1 MASMEGHS
9 PGVIRLAEFRCTGS
23 PLSWT
28 DLATLWCLRHHLP
41 VGLQK
46 RQLVK
51 DAPLRRDRS
60 LGRAMAFCST
70 VISAALLVSASAR
83 VAHAAV
89 ADSTPRSTAAR
100 AEDDSLRGRSGKL
113 RAVLV
118 PRSERKAGVLERLFG
133 DSLLRTPGVHAVRD
147 SGGGMSLALITMRDF
162 AEKLGGKIGAY
173 RIGFWPG
180 ERRKLLSTAYANP
193 EGFIEVTPENAD
205 TYVSEHFRLRD
216 FLTHDQQ
223 GVWPKYLVLRAPL
236 VDKLELVISQLEARG
251 TPVRH
256 MSVMSGFRTP
266 QYNARGGEGRGG
278 RSRVSRHMYGDAAD
292 VFVDNDGDGRMDDL
306 NRDGRIDSRDAKV
319 ILDAVEQV
327 ERAHADLA
335 GGVGVYR
342 ATRSHGPFAHVD
354 VRGTRARWGR
364 R

>member
-1 MASMEGHS
+1 MSNAHPTRG
-9 PGVIRLAEFRCTGS
+9 RL
-23 PLSWT
+23 
-28 DLATLWCLRHHLP
+28 
-41 VGLQK
+41 
-46 RQLVK
+46 
-51 DAPLRRDRS
+51 
-60 LGRAMAFCST
+60 LGRATSLCVT
-70 VISAALLVSASAR
+70 VIGAGLLLTVPARAAL
-83 VAHAAV
+83 AAER
-89 ADSTPRSTAAR
+89 DSVRTAAGVKVD
-100 AEDDSLRGRSGKL
+100 EDSLRGKSGKL

-118 PRSERKAGVLERLFG
+118 PKSERRTGVLERLFG
-133 DSLLRTPGVHAVRD
+133 DSLLRTPGVHSVQD
-147 SGGGMSLALITMRDF
+147 SAGGLSLALITMRDF

-173 RIGFWPG
+173 RMGFWPA
-180 ERRKLLSTAYANP
+180 ERRKLLATTYANP

-205 TYVSEHFRLRD
+205 TPVSEHFRLRD
-216 FLTHDQQ
+216 FLTHDQE

-266 QYNARGGEGRGG
+266 QYNARAGERSG
-278 RSRVSRHMYGDAAD
+278 RSKVSRHMYGDAAD

-306 NRDGRIDSRDAKV
+306 NRDGRIDYRDAQV
-319 ILDAVEQV
+319 ILNAVEQV
-327 ERAHADLA
+327 ERMHGDLV

-354 VRGTRARWGR
+354 VRGSRARWGR

>member
-1 MASMEGHS
+1 
-9 PGVIRLAEFRCTGS
+9 V
-23 PLSWT
+23 
-28 DLATLWCLRHHLP
+28 
-41 VGLQK
+41 
-46 RQLVK
+46 
-51 DAPLRRDRS
+51 RRDRV
-60 LGRAMAFCST
+60 LGRATAHCAT
-70 VISAALLVSASAR
+70 VISAALLVTLSAH
-83 VAHAAV
+83 VVHAAAPDSV
-89 ADSTPRSTAAR
+89 RSSTSAKAD
-100 AEDDSLRGRSGKL
+100 EDSLRGRSGKL

-118 PRSERKAGVLERLFG
+118 PRSERRPGVLERMFG
-133 DSLLRTPGVHAVRD
+133 DSLLRTPGVHTVRD
-147 SGGGMSLALITMRDF
+147 SASGIGLALITMRDF
-162 AEKLGGKIGAY
+162 AEKLGGKIGEY

-180 ERRKLLSTAYANP
+180 ERRKLLATAYANP

-266 QYNARGGEGRGG
+266 QYNARGVERGG
-278 RSRVSRHMYGDAAD
+278 RARMSRHMYGDAAD

-327 ERAHADLA
+327 ERAHGDLA

-354 VRGTRARWGR
+354 VRGTAARWGR

>member
-1 MASMEGHS
+1 MRDRPLGHALVLCASFASVALLLGAS
-9 PGVIRLAEFRCTGS
+9 PRLA
-23 PLSWT
+23 
-28 DLATLWCLRHHLP
+28 
-41 VGLQK
+41 
-46 RQLVK
+46 
-51 DAPLRRDRS
+51 
-60 LGRAMAFCST
+60 RAAD
-70 VISAALLVSASAR
+70 
-83 VAHAAV
+83 
-89 ADSTPRSTAAR
+89 ADSVRTPTAKPR
-100 AEDDSLRGRSGKL
+100 VPDDSLRGRSGKL

-118 PRSERKAGVLERLFG
+118 PRSERRIAVLEQLFG
-133 DSLLRTPGVHAVRD
+133 DSLLRTPGVHAARD
-147 SGGGMSLALITMRDF
+147 TGASATLALITMRDF
-162 AEKLGGKIGAY
+162 AEKLGGKIGEY
-173 RIGFWPG
+173 RMGFWPG
-180 ERRKLLSTAYANP
+180 ERRKALATVYANP
-193 EGFIEVTPENAD
+193 EGFIEVTEANAD

-251 TPVRH
+251 TPVRR

-266 QYNARGGEGRGG
+266 QYNARGGERSG

-319 ILDAVEQV
+319 ILEAVEQV
-327 ERAHADLA
+327 ERMHGDLV

-342 ATRSHGPFAHVD
+342 ATRAHGPFAHVD
-354 VRGTRARWGR
+354 VRGKRARWGR